1 MRVNQE
7 RKAGKIEA
15 RMIEARMIEAMD
27 DRGDGSKRWIEGP
40 AKIKD

>member
-7 RKAGKIEA
+7 RKAGK
-15 RMIEARMIEAMD
+15 IEAMD